1 MSDDNDL
8 SAPQQIYDVLIVGA
22 GPVGL
27 ATAIALL
34 KRGITNILVID
45 QTREFRKVGQVV
57 DLLPNGLRAIKYIDP
72 NAYEQITESGFNASE
87 LSGKTK
93 PASPGATHPKKPAS
107 PKQRWCQKNLQG
119 ETLQSFPTDFQ
130 SWFESYGEGR
140 VSLPWFKLQTVLRN
154 ILPPEKVLAN
164 HRCVH
169 IEDGAAWVR
178 VDSTSDAAMP
188 MNPFAH
194 WEMLRSNSERS
205 TKPEQ
210 SEAAISGRFY
220 AKLVVAADG
229 INSTI
234 RQVLYKN
241 KGLGEWAKPQYSGF
255 TSISCYQCENLPD
268 SILEALETRY
278 WQGARI
284 VTVKNDSAQFDSP
297 EQEQTRVILVRLSET
312 TIGYAITSPINLDVL
327 QKSSP
332 AEILDLGLKNLS
344 DADFLPILSEFVGFS
359 ALEKVF
365 HRPYFIH
372 PIASLKDVQSIWS
385 HGRVVLVGDAAHGMP
400 PFMAQGA
407 NQGLEDAAVVG
418 TYMAQLI
425 QDDGLD
431 DMTAI
436 ENSFHQYEQIRRPLM
451 EKVQSATMTCNQW
464 SQPQCD
470 QFKEIL
476 HRREYP
482 SSVTLG
488 ELG

>member
-45 QTREFRKVGQVV
+45 QTREFRRVGQVV

-72 NAYEQITESGFNASE
+72 TAYEQI
-87 LSGKTK
+87 K
-93 PASPGATHPKKPAS
+93 ASPSGVNKPSSSSVSQPQPA
-107 PKQRWCQKNLQG
+107 PEKQRWCQRNLQG
-119 ETLQSFPTDFQ
+119 EILRSFPTDFQ
-130 SWFESYGEGR
+130 SWFDHYGEER
-140 VSLPWFKLQTVLRN
+140 VSLPWFNLQTELRN
-154 ILPPEKVLAN
+154 ILPPEKVLAK
-164 HRCVH
+164 HRCVF
-169 IEDGAAWVR
+169 IEDGPDWVR
-178 VDSTSDAAMP
+178 VDSTSDAAESI
-188 MNPFAH
+188 NPFAH
-194 WEMLRSNSERS
+194 WEMLRSDPQRS
-205 TKPEQ
+205 TSPETSQ
-210 SEAAISGRFY
+210 TSVSGRFY

-229 INSTI
+229 INSTM
-234 RQVLYKN
+234 RQVLYEN
-241 KGLGEWAKPQYSGF
+241 KGLEEWAKPQYSGF
-255 TSISCYQCENLPD
+255 AAMGCFQFENLPK
-268 SILEALETRY
+268 SILDNLETY
-278 WQGARI
+278 YLQGARI
-284 VTVKNDSAQFDSP
+284 VTVKNDSSQFDSP
-297 EQEQTRVILVRLSET
+297 EQEQTRIVLVRLSET
-312 TIGYAITSPINLDVL
+312 AIGYAITSPINLDVL

-332 AEILDLGLKNLS
+332 EEILDLGLTSLR
-344 DADFLPILSEFVGFS
+344 DAEFLPIFSEFVGLS
-359 ALEKVF
+359 APEKVF

-372 PIASLKDVQSIWS
+372 PIASLKNVQSIWS
-385 HGRVVLVGDAAHGMP
+385 HGRAVLVGDAAHGMP

-436 ENSFHQYEQIRRPLM
+436 ENAFHQYEQIRRPLM